1 MKEHIAIYQSVVGWF
16 KGGFDF
22 GTAELVNY
30 SSKFIEQNGP
40 MFFSLSFAVILFG
53 IVAYRNA

>member
-1 MKEHIAIYQSVVGWF
+1 MNEHIAIYQSVVGWF
-16 KGGFDF
+16 SGFDA
-22 GTAELVNY
+22 GTAELVN
-30 SSKFIEQNGP
+30 SSSRFIEQNGP